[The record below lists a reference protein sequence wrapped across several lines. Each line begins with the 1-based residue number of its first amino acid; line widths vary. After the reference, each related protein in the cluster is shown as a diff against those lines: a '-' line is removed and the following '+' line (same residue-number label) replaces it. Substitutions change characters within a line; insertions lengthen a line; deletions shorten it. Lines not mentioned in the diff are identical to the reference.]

1 MILFNRITSDPV
13 MDEAQWQRDIE
24 MELSELRFVTILIT
38 TCTYVLHTH
47 REDFDVSNA
56 QELLTYESQ
65 LSEWKDY
72 ERSRVS

>member
-1 MILFNRITSDPV
+1 MAKRYWNGVKWTKVCNDPYY
-13 MDEAQWQRDIE
+13 
-24 MELSELRFVTILIT
+24 T

-65 LSEWKDY
+65 LSEWKEY